1 MEKPKLKFTAKPK
14 DAIIFLIFCIFLLY
28 LVAIGVLNLYYLA
41 NENTLWGLNP
51 FPAFGK
57 KFLVSTL
64 FLYLCALIGVFMSSS
79 GYFFDREKG
88 FGFGKKKDKD
98 ESGWSRWMKDDEM
111 KKAYNVKKIT
121 LKSEDYEHSGIPII
135 INDKEAYVDDGE
147 NHSLII
153 GASGSGK
160 TWTIIDPLV
169 KILGKGGESMVIT
182 DPKGEIYEH
191 NANLLRER
199 GYNVVLVNFR
209 DPEMGSA
216 WNPLSLPYRYYKDGK
231 EDKAME
237 LLEDLGL
244 NILVD
249 SNNQDPFW
257 QKSAADYFTG
267 LALGLFEDA
276 NSEDEVNLNSINAM
290 STFGEERRG
299 ASKYDKEY
307 FKLKGE
313 LSSAY
318 ISAAATITAPADT
331 KGGITSTFRQK
342 IRVFSSRQ
350 KLAEMLSYTDF
361 DVRNIGREKT
371 AVFLKIHDEKTT
383 YHALAT
389 IFVKQVYECLIDEAQ
404 KEENL
409 KLKIRTNF
417 ILDEFANMP
426 ALKDVESMITASR
439 SRNMRFNFVI
449 QNFSQLNKVY
459 GKEVA
464 ETIKG
469 NCGNMFYLITTEY
482 SALEEI
488 SKLLGDIKP
497 KKPKDGEP
505 QPPIRPLVTVSDL
518 QQMKQF
524 EMIIKRWRNQPYK
537 TKHTPSF
544 KITNGGGWGY
554 EEKLSGYEKREER
567 PIKTFDMKAFVD
579 EKLQDTPMG
588 GMPGMGGN
596 PFMPSFG
603 GPQVRPGMGASPF
616 GAGTP
621 SPFGIPSP
629 TSPNPSLNGTPSSSN
644 VDDLIKKIDA
654 QIAKLEEEEKQEK
667 EKLKQQGG
675 VKDSKQEVNEFEKLI
690 NKKYED
696 FKNGESMIQE
706 NKIPTTPV
714 SQIGQMTGN
723 GINGMNTN
731 PLNTPRMQSFPQN
744 MNTGFAGG
752 MPGMDPQGQAIN
764 VDELIKK
771 IDEQI
776 AKLEKEEE
784 EERKAQ
790 EKVNNKPIDLDTNKE
805 KEPDDLSDFFNMVN
819 ALSKSDDLIDSKQ
832 KIDNTADMFKDSF
845 NPSMDVNTIP
855 SNNPSVEIPNPVI
868 PTESVEK
875 VNVASDIPKVVKDAT
890 IVNEI
895 PTEKKNEDLISSDK
909 LKFSSPF
916 GGSIDE
922 LMKPNSE
929 PVVSNSN
936 INNNDNFIREDKE
949 LKEVI
954 DTNNIEKPK
963 INVDADS
970 IIVNQNVTDDQFFD
984 DFFGD

>member
-1 MEKPKLKFTAKPK
+1 MKLKLKFTAKPK
-14 DAIIFLIFCIFLLY
+14 DAIIFVIFCIFLLY
-28 LVAIGVLNLYYLA
+28 IVAIGVLNLYYLSH
-41 NENTLWGLNP
+41 ENIFWGLNP

-57 KFLVSTL
+57 RFLVTTL
-64 FLYLCALIGVFMSSS
+64 TLYLFALIAVFMSTSS
-79 GYFFDREKG
+79 YFFDREKG
-88 FGFGKKKDKD
+88 FGFGKAKEKD
-98 ESGWSRWMKDDEM
+98 EGGWARWMKEDEM
-111 KKAYNVKKIT
+111 KKAYNVKKII
-121 LKSEDYEHSGIPII
+121 LKNEEYEHAGIPII
-135 INDKEAYVDDGE
+135 INEKEAYVDDGE

-169 KILGKGGESMVIT
+169 KILGKSGESMIVT

-199 GYNVVLVNFR
+199 GYKVIIVNFR
-209 DPEMGSA
+209 DPENGSA
-216 WNPLSLPYRYYKDGK
+216 WNPLSLPYRYYKSGK

-249 SNNQDPFW
+249 ADNKDPFW

-276 NSEDEVNLNSINAM
+276 KSEDEVNLNSINAM

-361 DVRNIGREKT
+361 DVRTIGKEKT

-409 KLKIRTNF
+409 KLKVRTNF

-488 SKLLGDIKP
+488 SKMLGEVKP
-497 KKPKDGEP
+497 EDAKEGKP

-518 QQMKQF
+518 QQMKEF
-524 EMIIKRWRNQPYK
+524 EMIVKRWRNQPFK

-544 KITNGGGWGY
+544 KIIKNGGWGY
-554 EEKLSGYEKREER
+554 EETLSDYPLRETRE
-567 PIKTFDMKAFVD
+567 IKTFNLKEFVD
-579 EKLQDTPMG
+579 EKLGTNPMG
-588 GMPGMGGN
+588 ANPMMGGSPFVPPFAPPAPGMN
-596 PFMPSFG
+596 
-603 GPQVRPGMGASPF
+603 RGMGQGFNPNPMMGPTGQF
-616 GAGTP
+616 GAQP
-621 SPFGIPSP
+621 ANP
-629 TSPNPSLNGTPSSSN
+629 TN
-644 VDDLIKKIDA
+644 VDELVKKIDA
-654 QIAKLEEEEKQEK
+654 QIAKLEEEERIEK
-667 EKLKQQGG
+667 EKKALNG
-675 VKDSKQEVNEFEKLI
+675 EVNKKEENDFEKLI

-696 FKNGESMIQE
+696 YKIGESKIKEGQPVNNNGLVSNGNVYPNPGMISNPQYPLGG
-706 NKIPTTPV
+706 NNMMGYPQGINNFDNPMQNTSNRPPV
-714 SQIGQMTGN
+714 S
-723 GINGMNTN
+723 
-731 PLNTPRMQSFPQN
+731 
-744 MNTGFAGG
+744 
-752 MPGMDPQGQAIN
+752 
-764 VDELIKK
+764 VDDLIKK
-771 IDEQI
+771 IDAKI
-776 AKLEKEEE
+776 AELEKEEE
-784 EERKAQ
+784 EEKKKSL
-790 EKVNNKPIDLDTNKE
+790 ENNVVPVNNIMQNNVVEKPVVNPEVPIKKE
-805 KEPDDLSDFFNMVN
+805 EPKVEPASEISFPNPFVETKQEEIKKEERYSTKTIDDL
-819 ALSKSDDLIDSKQ
+819 LKKTH
-832 KIDNTADMFKDSF
+832 DN
-845 NPSMDVNTIP
+845 P
-855 SNNPSVEIPNPVI
+855 PV
-868 PTESVEK
+868 
-875 VNVASDIPKVVKDAT
+875 VNVK
-890 IVNEI
+890 
-895 PTEKKNEDLISSDK
+895 PTFSRAQAPIEKKEV
-909 LKFSSPF
+909 PF
-916 GGSIDE
+916 ES
-922 LMKPNSE
+922 
-929 PVVSNSN
+929 
-936 INNNDNFIREDKE
+936 
-949 LKEVI
+949 
-954 DTNNIEKPK
+954 IEKPK
-963 INVDADS
+963 INIDVDS
-970 IIVNQNVTDDQFFD
+970 IVVNDGVTDDEFFD
-984 DFFGD
+984 DFFGDDEM

>member
-41 NENTLWGLNP
+41 NKNTLWGLNP

-64 FLYLCALIGVFMSSS
+64 FLYLCALIALFMSSS

-98 ESGWSRWMKDDEM
+98 EAGWSRWMKDDEM
-111 KKAYNVKKIT
+111 KKAYNVKKIK
-121 LKSEDYEHSGIPII
+121 LMDEDYEHSGIPII
-135 INDKEAYVDDGE
+135 INEKEAYVDDGE

-191 NANLLRER
+191 NANLLKER
-199 GYNVVLVNFR
+199 GYKVVLVNFR

-249 SNNQDPFW
+249 ANNQDPFW

-276 NSEDEVNLNSINAM
+276 KSEDEVNLNSINAM

-307 FKLKGE
+307 FKIKGE

-342 IRVFSSRQ
+342 IRIFSSRI

-361 DVRNIGREKT
+361 DVRQIGREKT

-459 GKEVA
+459 GKEVS

-482 SALEEI
+482 TALEEI

-505 QPPIRPLVTVSDL
+505 QPPIRPLATVSDL

-544 KITNGGGWGY
+544 KITKAGGWGY
-554 EEKLSGYEKREER
+554 EEKMANYIKREER

-579 EKLQDTPMG
+579 EKLKDSPMG
-588 GMPGMGGN
+588 GIPGMGAN

-603 GPQVRPGMGASPF
+603 GPQAGRTPMGGNPF
-616 GAGTP
+616 GAGAP
-621 SPFGIPSP
+621 SPFGVPGNMPLNPGMGGVNPSSNVDDLVKKIDAQIAKLEEEERLEKEKLKEQGAKP
-629 TSPNPSLNGTPSSSN
+629 PVEGSNDFEKLINKKYEDFKNSGNLIDSQNSLPVGKISGGMPLNPSMGGINPNSNVNPGIMGGMPSNPDKMGMPNPSIN

-654 QIAKLEEEEKQEK
+654 QIAKLEQ
-667 EKLKQQGG
+667 
-675 VKDSKQEVNEFEKLI
+675 
-690 NKKYED
+690 
-696 FKNGESMIQE
+696 
-706 NKIPTTPV
+706 
-714 SQIGQMTGN
+714 
-723 GINGMNTN
+723 
-731 PLNTPRMQSFPQN
+731 
-744 MNTGFAGG
+744 
-752 MPGMDPQGQAIN
+752 
-764 VDELIKK
+764 
-771 IDEQI
+771 
-776 AKLEKEEE
+776 EEE
-784 EERKAQ
+784 EERKAKEAALSKP
-790 EKVNNKPIDLDTNKE
+790 EKVE
-805 KEPDDLSDFFNMVN
+805 KDPEDLSDFFNFVN
-819 ALSKSDDLIDSKQ
+819 SLNKNDNVINSNEKV
-832 KIDNTADMFKDSF
+832 DNTSDLFKNMNDINNIRPANKINEINNINDIKPVTKINEINDKKSMI
-845 NPSMDVNTIP
+845 NPDVTSIN
-855 SNNPSVEIPNPVI
+855 SNVNPNIKE
-868 PTESVEK
+868 
-875 VNVASDIPKVVKDAT
+875 AT
-890 IVNEI
+890 IVK
-895 PTEKKNEDLISSDK
+895 EKPQERNQELSSMDK
-909 LKFSSPF
+909 LKFSTPF
-916 GGSIDE
+916 GNNIDS
-922 LMKPNSE
+922 LMQTNSE
-929 PVVSNSN
+929 KVNFNESNN
-936 INNNDNFIREDKE
+936 IIKENKE
-949 LKEVI
+949 LKEEI
-954 DTNNIEKPK
+954 RNEEIEKPK

-970 IIVNQNVTDDQFFD
+970 IIINQNVTDDQFFD
-984 DFFGD
+984 DFFGDD

>member
-14 DAIIFLIFCIFLLY
+14 DAIIFGIFCVFLLY
-28 LVAIGVLNLYYLA
+28 LVAIGVLNLYEISHNNKFY
-41 NENTLWGLNP
+41 GLNP

-57 KFLVSTL
+57 DFIISTL
-64 FLYLCALIGVFMSSS
+64 ALYLFALIAVFMSTSD
-79 GYFFDREKG
+79 YFFKREKG
-88 FGFGKKKDKD
+88 FGFGKKEE
-98 ESGWSRWMKDDEM
+98 ESDGWSKWMKEEKM
-111 KKAYNVKKIT
+111 KKAYNVKKIL
-121 LKSEDYEHSGIPII
+121 LKDDEYEHAGIPII
-135 INDKEAYVDDGE
+135 INEKEAWVDDGE

-169 KILGKGGESMVIT
+169 KILGKSGESMIVT

-191 NANLLRER
+191 NANLLREK
-199 GYNVVLVNFR
+199 GYKVILVNFR
-209 DPEMGSA
+209 DPEQGSA
-216 WNPLSLPYRYYKDGK
+216 WNPLTLPYRYFKNGK

-237 LLEDLGL
+237 LLEDLAL

-249 SNNQDPFW
+249 ANNNDPFW

-276 NSEDEVNLNSINAM
+276 KSEDEVNLNSINAM

-342 IRVFSSRQ
+342 IRIFSSRQ

-361 DVRNIGREKT
+361 DVRTIGKEKT

-488 SKLLGDIKP
+488 SKLLGD
-497 KKPKDGEP
+497 KKPKDVKDGKP
-505 QPPIRPLVTVSDL
+505 QPPIRPLVTVAEL

-524 EMIIKRWRNQPYK
+524 QMIIKRWRNDPFK

-544 KITNGGGWGY
+544 KITKERGWGY
-554 EEKLSGYEKREER
+554 EEQLSGYTEREHRE
-567 PIKTFDMKAFVD
+567 IKTFNLKEFVD
-579 EKLQDTPMG
+579 EKLKDALGAG
-588 GMPGMGGN
+588 GFPGMGGS
-596 PFMPSFG
+596 PFTPPFGAPAMGRSGNVTPS
-603 GPQVRPGMGASPF
+603 SPF
-616 GAGTP
+616 GANPMMGANPMNSIMGTNP
-621 SPFGIPSP
+621 YGM
-629 TSPNPSLNGTPSSSN
+629 PNPGMGNNGAPN
-644 VDDLIKKIDA
+644 VDELVKKIDA
-654 QIAKLEEEEKQEK
+654 QIAKLEEEERQEK
-667 EKLKQQGG
+667 EKLAKMKENGK
-675 VKDSKQEVNEFEKLI
+675 VPETNEFEKLI

-696 FKNGESMIQE
+696 YKLGEEQKNNPPVKEE
-706 NKIPTTPV
+706 NPVQV
-714 SQIGQMTGN
+714 SQPPIFPQVPDMF
-723 GINGMNTN
+723 GMNNSPVAPQPFN
-731 PLNTPRMQSFPQN
+731 P
-744 MNTGFAGG
+744 G
-752 MPGMDPQGQAIN
+752 MPGSSVS
-764 VDELIKK
+764 VDDLIKK
-771 IDEQI
+771 IDAKI
-776 AKLEKEEE
+776 AELEKEEE
-784 EERKAQ
+784 EEKRKEAEKSNNSNKSQ
-790 EKVNNKPIDLDTNKE
+790 ENNKV
-805 KEPDDLSDFFNMVN
+805 DDLQDKGEF
-819 ALSKSDDLIDSKQ
+819 
-832 KIDNTADMFKDSF
+832 
-845 NPSMDVNTIP
+845 
-855 SNNPSVEIPNPVI
+855 PNPFK
-868 PTESVEK
+868 VEEM
-875 VNVASDIPKVVKDAT
+875 NPFINTTVKDVPVKEVKEEVAPNL
-890 IVNEI
+890 V
-895 PTEKKNEDLISSDK
+895 D
-909 LKFSSPF
+909 
-916 GGSIDE
+916 
-922 LMKPNSE
+922 LMKTENVKA
-929 PVVSNSN
+929 PVEN
-936 INNNDNFIREDKE
+936 IKDI
-949 LKEVI
+949 EVQKQE
-954 DTNNIEKPK
+954 IEKPN
-963 INVDADS
+963 INIDVDS
-970 IIVNQNVTDDQFFD
+970 IVTNDNVTDDEFFD
-984 DFFGD
+984 DFFGDDDF